1 MHTRLFGTAN
11 VINSFTIAVC
21 CLGFIFEHYNDA
33 IEKDNPENYEL
44 GGLAI

>member
-1 MHTRLFGTAN
+1 MHTNLFGPAN

-21 CLGFIFEHYNDA
+21 CLGFIFGHYIQA
-33 IEKDNPENYEL
+33 FEKNYTENYKL